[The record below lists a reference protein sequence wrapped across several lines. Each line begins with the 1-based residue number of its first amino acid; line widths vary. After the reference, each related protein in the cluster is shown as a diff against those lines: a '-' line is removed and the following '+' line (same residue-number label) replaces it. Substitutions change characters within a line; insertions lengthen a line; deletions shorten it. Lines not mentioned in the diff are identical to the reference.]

1 MTSFRSTS
9 STPTISSST
18 SLISDPNPSVVS
30 VSIRFSSSASTASSS
45 ASSISFSITSR
56 SSSINAS
63 SNSASASSSSKKS
76 SIYCS
81 CSYIWCSNVPSCP
94 ITNVTFLVNVTAS
107 CPVAHPPTISN
118 LDPTFESV
126 LIVNIAAE
134 SSVALPCVRYPLH
147 PMPPFGG
154 AVVNLAGGSCCPSPP
169 LLPPLLVSPLTNSNT
184 YCASCTL
191 SFTSNGIINFTTYSE
206 EPTSFIFSAKG
217 TISKYIRGSRL

>member
-1 MTSFRSTS
+1 MTSLRSTS
-9 STPTISSST
+9 SISTISSSA

-154 AVVNLAGGSCCPSPP
+154 AVVNLAGGSCCCCCPS
-169 LLPPLLVSPLTNSNT
+169 PLLVSPFTNSNT

-191 SFTSNGIINFTTYSE
+191 SFTSGGIINFTTYSE